1 MRFSFNRTLAVGA
14 AIYRLD
20 LTVKNK
26 GDDAYNAK
34 LMVTIPKGI
43 KTRNILKVVGDK
55 VGCGIYVI
63 RSFKNNVRVWS
74 RVSAITGR
82 I

>member
-1 MRFSFNRTLAVGA
+1 M
-14 AIYRLD
+14 
-20 LTVKNK
+20 KNK

-63 RSFKNNVRVWS
+63 RSFKNNVRV
-74 RVSAITGR
+74 
-82 I
+82 